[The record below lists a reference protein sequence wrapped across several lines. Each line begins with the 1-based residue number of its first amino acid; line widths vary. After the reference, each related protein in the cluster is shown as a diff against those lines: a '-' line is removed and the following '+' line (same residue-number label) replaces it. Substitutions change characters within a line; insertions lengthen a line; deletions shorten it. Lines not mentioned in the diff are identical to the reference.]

1 MILKVT
7 FMGGPQDGKE
17 LSFAN
22 LPITIGRSPENDVA
36 IPDDRFISRQHA
48 RLSLE
53 DDGCYLVDLNGVNG
67 TYLGE
72 ARIYGKCAVPPG
84 GLIQIGRTMLKVDQD
99 DR

>member
-7 FMGGPQDGKE
+7 FMSGPQDGKE
-17 LSFAN
+17 LAFAN
-22 LPITIGRSPENDVA
+22 LPITIGRSVENDVT

-48 RLSLE
+48 RLSFE
-53 DDGCYLVDLNGVNG
+53 NGSCYLVDLNGVNG

-84 GLIQIGRTMLKVDQD
+84 GLIQIGRTMLKVDHEHQ
-99 DR
+99 